1 MFKRG
6 RVSTDV
12 GSEDVCVESTGNG
25 IRLNGSEMT
34 AEPIS
39 EDMMRIVI
47 NGRKIKLN
55 REEFALMAIFFKEM
69 MKAMDAQYDG
79 NRMYN

>member
-6 RVSTDV
+6 RVSTDI

-39 EDMMRIVI
+39 KDRMRIVI
-47 NGRKIKLN
+47 NGRKIKLD
-55 REEFALMAIFFKEM
+55 RDEFALMFIFFEQMK
-69 MKAMDAQYDG
+69 KAMDAEYDG
-79 NRMYN
+79 NRMYL